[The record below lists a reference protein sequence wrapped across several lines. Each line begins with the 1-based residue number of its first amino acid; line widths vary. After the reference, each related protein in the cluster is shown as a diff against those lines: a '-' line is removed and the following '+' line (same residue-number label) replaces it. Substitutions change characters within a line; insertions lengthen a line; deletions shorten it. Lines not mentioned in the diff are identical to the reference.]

1 MFNKIHERVYKKR
14 KVTLA
19 TGLGFG
25 VTDFI
30 GGGGQAVIG
39 AWLLFFYTTYCN
51 LSATQGALIVGIG
64 KIVSAV
70 GGMVI
75 GGFSDNF
82 YRTKLGKYFGRRHF
96 FLYFG
101 APLMFTFTLMWI
113 GHMNFWYYLLI
124 YCAFDFVTMIMI
136 PYETLPTEMTD
147 VYEERTK
154 LSTCRMFFSSIA
166 TSLATFIPGQLFKVM
181 GTNST
186 IPFFVNGLIF
196 GIIFCLAL
204 WTTAWSTWEL
214 PINKI
219 TVDSSSNTKRR
230 SPMQALKED
239 CLAYFFT
246 FKVKSFRQHLMIY
259 LFSFTGKDVVNTVFA
274 FFCIYILGISATDAA
289 NLMSM
294 SIVGIVVTLVGG
306 YLINKVSPKSLYYLS
321 YACCLLML
329 AAYFAASKAGMRN
342 MSILFI
348 VALIYQIG
356 TSLLGFVPW
365 QVYPFIPDVDEIVCG
380 ENRAGTLASVM
391 SLLRNS
397 TAAIATVLVGMFLD
411 AHGFV
416 KGAHVQPADGKTAIL
431 EAMFIGGG
439 GLIVLALIV
448 VAQFKLNKKTHA
460 VIVAETKRLREG
472 GSKKDATEETKKVVK
487 ELTGY
492 DYSRVWPASPDTVNP
507 AIDPRKE
514 K

>member
-1 MFNKIHERVYKKR
+1 
-14 KVTLA
+14 
-19 TGLGFG
+19 
-25 VTDFI
+25 
-30 GGGGQAVIG
+30 
-39 AWLLFFYTTYCN
+39 
-51 LSATQGALIVGIG
+51 
-64 KIVSAV
+64 
-70 GGMVI
+70 
-75 GGFSDNF
+75 
-82 YRTKLGKYFGRRHF
+82 
-96 FLYFG
+96 
-101 APLMFTFTLMWI
+101 
-113 GHMNFWYYLLI
+113 
-124 YCAFDFVTMIMI
+124 
-136 PYETLPTEMTD
+136 
-147 VYEERTK
+147 
-154 LSTCRMFFSSIA
+154 
-166 TSLATFIPGQLFKVM
+166 
-181 GTNST
+181 
-186 IPFFVNGLIF
+186 
-196 GIIFCLAL
+196 
-204 WTTAWSTWEL
+204 
-214 PINKI
+214 
-219 TVDSSSNTKRR
+219 
-230 SPMQALKED
+230 
-239 CLAYFFT
+239 
-246 FKVKSFRQHLMIY
+246 
-259 LFSFTGKDVVNTVFA
+259 
-274 FFCIYILGISATDAA
+274 
-289 NLMSM
+289 
-294 SIVGIVVTLVGG
+294 
-306 YLINKVSPKSLYYLS
+306 
-321 YACCLLML
+321 ML

-460 VIVAETKRLREG
+460 VIVTETKRLREG
-472 GSKKDATEETKKVVK
+472 DSKKDATEETKKVVK